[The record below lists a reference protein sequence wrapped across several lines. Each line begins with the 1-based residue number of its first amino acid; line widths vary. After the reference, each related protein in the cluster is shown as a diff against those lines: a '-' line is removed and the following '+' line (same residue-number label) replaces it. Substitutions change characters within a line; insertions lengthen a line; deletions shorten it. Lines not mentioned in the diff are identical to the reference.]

1 MLAEYKMPFNYVQV
15 VIAAFG
21 AMALSVLTFFIAE
34 AAGAS
39 MHFSGGFFAHID
51 FIHIVRF
58 TVFPIVLLGFLTY
71 VIGKSHP
78 GICRI
83 AQWAG
88 VALVA
93 VSLVVQ
99 FFFAQDAGSAIA
111 VAVMHVIFGAS
122 WFIAVDNSN
131 KRANERAAL
140 NA

>member
-39 MHFSGGFFAHID
+39 MHFSGGLFAHID

-93 VSLVVQ
+93 VSLV
-99 FFFAQDAGSAIA
+99 S
-111 VAVMHVIFGAS
+111 S
-122 WFIAVDNSN
+122 SSSP
-131 KRANERAAL
+131 RTRAAQSPWQSCTSFSAPL
-140 NA
+140 GSSRWTTPTSGPMSERH